1 MASSGSTKDLS
12 KTLTVFLRAPS
23 LPLPSE
29 VLAVIAAYLEKHGKL
44 DDATSDR
51 INEELVGLYEK
62 NVQNR
67 PDKYAPFLAI
77 LRELRPAIRS
87 SHKIF
92 EWWNK
97 LLDPVL
103 EHVDREKGLAQ
114 ELLDHTLDLLSID
127 QGNDASGWSEGG
139 LAPFINRLLN
149 RWLEVSKEQANSMS
163 PLTDLKERMT
173 REALLIIG
181 KKDPRGFMTALDAF
195 VVKRD
200 SRNNAFRLLCDFV
213 ASQPP
218 HLHLILQTPLFV
230 NILHS
235 LQHDEST
242 STVNTALLSIIM
254 LLPFMPSSLVP
265 FLPTLFNIYAR
276 LVFWD
281 MDSYFAQEHTEFG
294 SENESSRPGF
304 AWEKSLLDPDYDG
317 RSIHYLPGYFTILY
331 GLYPIN
337 FVDYIRKPQRY
348 LRHANNADDID
359 VQAMEIRDRSE
370 RFREKH
376 RLHPNFY
383 NLTIESEKTDF
394 SRWIR
399 SEADEVLAD
408 CMALLIQT
416 AREPEE
422 SDELVPPPGID
433 LPDIEDMDPEGFDLP
448 LLSATEV
455 VGTPASRETP
465 SVGFVQTP
473 SFAPSGSGRESIRSG
488 RRGSHSS
495 HPSGLESIET
505 KPGQAAGDS
514 PTLPPHLVPSPQLKG
529 MIHSNKVIK
538 TGLNQSL
545 ANDSVPSLAL
555 SPQDPALERRVFQ
568 PLRLQPPPSP
578 GEVGSAEKNDQAALL
593 YHQNLLLLND
603 LQFERYIKQQHMTH
617 MGELRRKQ
625 IREAATEAETQNL
638 VMANRS
644 LKQRLDEAK
653 RQEGQIRKEFEHR
666 RAMAQK
672 RENDLSARL
681 RTLREEQKRWNTER
695 TALRQQLETA
705 VAESN
710 GLRAIV
716 SEAEKRRLQSDQ
728 DLEAVDLGTEEISR
742 LKAEI
747 SRLSIVEHEYQGR
760 ELKMARAMLE
770 AEAAGDRATE
780 LQKELEEREGQL
792 GQLQKEYHHRISVL
806 ETRLDAALKASQH
819 SRTTEA
825 TAVFESTLA
834 AHRTRQAQFKKQYV
848 TLMEKYNALQVQF
861 YELQG
866 AAEPWTGNHG
876 GTAVDGGSAV
886 PIAIRSRGQR
896 GLSDTEAFE
905 AVSHNATSPLEPIS
919 TPVGSG
925 GHHDGGGDKS
935 GTSTSPQM
943 ERYFGRGGVQNAK
956 KDRKDKKDD
965 KGDKKDKK
973 PASGLRGIRNFV

>member
-1 MASSGSTKDLS
+1 M
-12 KTLTVFLRAPS
+12 
-23 LPLPSE
+23 
-29 VLAVIAAYLEKHGKL
+29 
-44 DDATSDR
+44 
-51 INEELVGLYEK
+51 
-62 NVQNR
+62 
-67 PDKYAPFLAI
+67 
-77 LRELRPAIRS
+77 RELRPAIRS
-87 SHKIF
+87 PHKIF

-103 EHVDREKGLAQ
+103 EHVGREKGLAQ
-114 ELLDHTLDLLSID
+114 ELLDHTFDLLSID
-127 QGNDASGWSEGG
+127 QGSDASGWSEGG
-139 LAPFINRLLN
+139 LVPFINRLLM
-149 RWLEVSKEQANSMS
+149 RWLEVSKEQADSMS
-163 PLTDLKERMT
+163 PLSDLKERMI

-181 KKDPRGFMTALDAF
+181 KKEPRGFMTALDAF

-242 STVNTALLSIIM
+242 STVNTALLAVIM

-294 SENESSRPGF
+294 SENESSRPGI
-304 AWEKSLLDPDYDG
+304 AWEKALLDPDYDG

-348 LRHANNADDID
+348 LRHANTADDID

-383 NLTIESEKTDF
+383 SLTIDSEKTDL

-399 SEADEVLAD
+399 SEADEVLAE
-408 CMALLIQT
+408 CMALSIPT

-422 SDELVPPPGID
+422 PEELVQPPGID
-433 LPDIEDMDPEGFDLP
+433 LSGIEAMDPEGFDPP
-448 LLSATEV
+448 LLSKTECS
-455 VGTPASRETP
+455 GTPASKETP
-465 SVGFVQTP
+465 SIGFAQQTP
-473 SFAPSGSGRESIRSG
+473 SFAQPGSGRESVRSD

-495 HPSGLESIET
+495 HPAGLESLET
-505 KPGQAAGDS
+505 KSRQPPGDS
-514 PTLPPHLVPSPQLKG
+514 PTLPPHFVPSPQLQG

-545 ANDSVPSLAL
+545 ANDSVPSLVL
-555 SPQDPALERRVFQ
+555 SPQEAALERRTFQ

-578 GEVGSAEKNDQAALL
+578 GEIGAAEKNDQAALL

-653 RQEGQIRKEFEHR
+653 RQEGQIRKEFDHR
-666 RAMAQK
+666 RTMAQK
-672 RENDLSARL
+672 RENDLSTRL
-681 RTLREEQKRWNTER
+681 RTLREEQKRWNAEG
-695 TALRQQLETA
+695 TALRQQLETV

-716 SEAEKRRLQSDQ
+716 SEAEKRRLRSDQ
-728 DLEAVDLGTEEISR
+728 ALEAVDLGTEEIAR

-747 SRLSIVEHEYQGR
+747 ARLSIVEHEYQGR
-760 ELKMARAMLE
+760 ELKMERAVLE

-780 LQKELEEREGQL
+780 LQRELEEREHQL
-792 GQLQKEYHHRISVL
+792 GQLREEYQHRIASL
-806 ETRLDAALKASQH
+806 EARLEQALKASRH
-819 SRTTEA
+819 SRTNEA

-834 AHRTRQAQFKKQYV
+834 AHRARQAQFKKQYV
-848 TLMEKYNALQVQF
+848 ALMEKYNALQVQF

-866 AAEPWTGNHG
+866 AAVEPWTGSQG
-876 GTAVDGGSAV
+876 GAAGDGGSAV

-896 GLSDTEAFE
+896 GPSDPEAFE
-905 AVSHNATSPLEPIS
+905 AVSHNATSPLDPIS

-925 GHHDGGGDKS
+925 GHHEGGADKS

-943 ERYFGRGGVQNAK
+943 ERYFGRGES
-956 KDRKDKKDD
+956 RK
-965 KGDKKDKK
+965 
-973 PASGLRGIRNFV
+973 PWISCIC